1 MPATLQEILLAP
13 DTKPSVQS
21 DCYTLIQQEV
31 SELSGISGTAVKVAY
46 KTVTTFAAG
55 HVQVMIE
62 SLLPRMVE
70 QLEPFWTDF
79 GTAGG
84 ADFGDY
90 LSKRGGEVADA
101 LLVVTDERAE
111 SSERPT
117 LIRAYRSVRGG
128 AAKHIQAALPRV
140 GDLVLK
146 YTG

>member
-1 MPATLQEILLAP
+1 MAATLQEILLAP
-13 DTKPSVQS
+13 DTQPSVQS

-31 SELSGISGTAVKVAY
+31 SELAGISGTAVKVAY

-70 QLEPFWTDF
+70 QLEPFWADF
-79 GTAGG
+79 AAAGG

-90 LSKRGGEVADA
+90 LTKRGGEVADA

-111 SSERPT
+111 GSDRAV
-117 LIRAYRSVRGG
+117 IIKAYRGVRGG
-128 AAKHIQAALPRV
+128 AARHIQAALPRV
-140 GDLVLK
+140 GDLVVK
-146 YTG
+146 YSA

>member
-1 MPATLQEILLAP
+1 MAATLQEILLAP
-13 DTKPSVQS
+13 DTRPSVQS

-55 HVQVMIE
+55 HVQYMID

-79 GTAGG
+79 STAGG

-90 LSKRGGEVADA
+90 LTKRSGEVADA
-101 LLVVTDERAE
+101 LLVVTDERAAA
-111 SSERPT
+111 SDRPV
-117 LIRAYRSVRGG
+117 IIKAYRSVRGG
-128 AAKHIQAALPRV
+128 AAKHIQGALPRV
-140 GDLVLK
+140 GEMVLK